1 MRRLFV
7 IVAVASTVLAACAKD
22 NPTVGSG
29 GSGSTGSTAA
39 SGSSGATS
47 ASGASG
53 TQTAAECAQANASAL
68 TNSGQLTIGTDNPAY
83 PPWFSGG
90 ETSANPDWKV
100 DDPYT
105 GKGYES
111 ATAYAIADAMGF
123 SKDQVQWVV
132 APFNQTYKP
141 GAKDYD
147 FAMEQISY
155 TAKRDEAVDFS
166 ESYYDV
172 EQSLVAVKGTPIASA
187 TTISELKDYTIAAP
201 IGTTSYDLIQN
212 VIQPNGEAGAYNTL
226 ADTVAALN
234 AGQID
239 GMVVDAPTAFYI
251 ADPYVQE
258 VKNSVVVGIFPQSGS
273 TPAYVGAAFENGSPL
288 VDCVNL
294 ALEQIKADGTLDA
307 IHQEW
312 LVQKTNVGEVPVFS
326 P

>member
-1 MRRLFV
+1 MRKLFV
-7 IVAVASTVLAACAKD
+7 VVAVAGLFLAACAKD
-22 NPTVGSG
+22 NPTIG
-29 GSGSTGSTAA
+29 GDTGTSGSTTSTGASGATATGA
-39 SGSSGATS
+39 SGS
-47 ASGASG
+47 
-53 TQTAAECAQANASAL
+53 QTAAECATQNASSF
-68 TNSGQLTIGTDNPAY
+68 TNSGTLTIGTDNPAY

-90 ETSANPDWKV
+90 ETSANPEWKV

-141 GAKDYD
+141 GPKDYD

-172 EQSLVAVKGTPIASA
+172 EQALVAVKGTPIASA
-187 TTISELKDYTIAAP
+187 TSISQLKDYSIAAP

-212 VIQPNGEAGAYNTL
+212 VIQPNTEPGAYNTL

-239 GMVVDAPTAFYI
+239 AMVVDAPTAYYI

-258 VKNSVVVGIFPQSGS
+258 VKNSVVVGIFPPSG
-273 TPAYVGAAFENGSPL
+273 TPEYVGAAFEEGSPL
-288 VDCVNL
+288 VACVNL

-312 LVQKTNVGEVPVFS
+312 LSQKTNVGEVPEFT